1 MFLCSDLDEGGCLV
15 DPAVA
20 DVLPVDEEEA
30 VELLEAAV
38 GGDGAVVLDVD
49 DVDPR
54 LAAVPAQPDAQLL
67 VSLQSEIQVVQC
79 KRTIN

>member
-38 GGDGAVVLDVD
+38 GGDGAVVLDVH

-54 LAAVPAQPDAQLL
+54 LAAVPAQPYSQLL
-67 VSLQSEIQVVQC
+67 VSLKSKIQSESTQ
-79 KRTIN
+79 

>member
-20 DVLPVDEEEA
+20 DVLPVDEEKA
-30 VELLEAAV
+30 VELLQAAI
-38 GGDGAVVLDVD
+38 GSDGAVVLDVH

-67 VSLQSEIQVVQC
+67 VSLQSKIQSESTQ
-79 KRTIN
+79 